1 MLAFADI
8 DGTHFNNEHR
18 FAAIPSDKTRTE
30 NWHEFN
36 ALHIYDRPIEYRIQ
50 YLRLLALDHEV
61 VYLTS
66 RTETFADTTTAQLNM
81 HGCPSGQVTM
91 RSVDNHKPAV
101 EFKLAAILGELVNR
115 GIDDGA
121 FILIDDDD
129 RFVCEAVASRY
140 PRAHIVK
147 VPSQCCAYLA
157 GAQCDA

>member
-1 MLAFADI
+1 MFIFADI

-18 FAAIPSDKTRTE
+18 FAAIPADKTRTE

-36 ALHIYDRPIEYRIQ
+36 ALHVYDRPIEYRIR
-50 YLRLLALDHEV
+50 YLRLLALDHAV

-81 HGCPSGQVTM
+81 HGCPSGRLIM
-91 RSVDNHKPAV
+91 RGFDDHRPSA
-101 EFKLAAILGELVNR
+101 EFKLQAIGEALAVR
-115 GIDDGA
+115 GLDT
-121 FILIDDDD
+121 FILIDDD
-129 RFVCEAVASRY
+129 RFVCEAVAARY

>member
-1 MLAFADI
+1 MFIFADI

-18 FAAIPSDKTRTE
+18 FAAIPSDKTRAE

-36 ALHIYDRPIEYRIQ
+36 ALHIYDRPIEYRIR
-50 YLRLLALDHEV
+50 YLQLLAMTHEV

-66 RTETFADTTTAQLNM
+66 RTEAFADTTTAQLNM
-81 HGCPSGQVTM
+81 HGCPKGPVTM
-91 RSVDNHKPAV
+91 RGVDDHRPSA
-101 EFKLAAILGELVNR
+101 EFKLQAIREALAVHGLET
-115 GIDDGA
+115 
-121 FILIDDDD
+121 FILIDDD
-129 RFVCEAVASRY
+129 RFVCEAVAARY

>member
-1 MLAFADI
+1 MFIFADI

-18 FAAIPSDKTRTE
+18 FAAIPADKTRTE

-36 ALHIYDRPIEYRIQ
+36 ALHVYDRPIEYRIR
-50 YLRLLALDHEV
+50 YLQLLAMTHEV

-81 HGCPSGQVTM
+81 HGCPSGRLIM
-91 RSVDNHKPAV
+91 RGFDDHRHSAA
-101 EFKLAAILGELVNR
+101 FKLQAIGEALAVR
-115 GIDDGA
+115 GLDT
-121 FILIDDDD
+121 FILIDDD
-129 RFVCEAVASRY
+129 RFVCEAVAARY

>member
-1 MLAFADI
+1 MLCFADI

-18 FAAIPSDKTRTE
+18 FEAIPADKTRTE

-36 ALHIYDRPIEYRIQ
+36 ALHVYDRPIDYRIR

-81 HGCPSGQVTM
+81 HGCPSGRLIM
-91 RSVDNHKPAV
+91 RGVDERRASA
-101 EFKLAAILGELVNR
+101 EFKLQAIREALAVHGLET
-115 GIDDGA
+115 
-121 FILIDDDD
+121 FILIDDD
-129 RFVCEAVASRY
+129 RFVCEAVAARY

>member
-1 MLAFADI
+1 MLCFADI

-36 ALHIYDRPIEYRIQ
+36 ALHVYDRPIEYRIR
-50 YLRLLALDHEV
+50 YLRLLATTHEV

-81 HGCPSGQVTM
+81 HGCPSGRLIM
-91 RSVDNHKPAV
+91 RGVDDHRPSA
-101 EFKLAAILGELVNR
+101 EFKLQAIREALAVHGLET
-115 GIDDGA
+115 
-121 FILIDDDD
+121 FILIDDD
-129 RFVCEAVASRY
+129 RFICEAVAARY

>member
-36 ALHIYDRPIEYRIQ
+36 ALHIYDRPIEYRIR
-50 YLRLLALDHEV
+50 YLRLLALGHAV

-66 RTETFADTTTAQLNM
+66 RTETFTGSTRAQLNM
-81 HGCPSGQVTM
+81 HGCPSGRLIM
-91 RSVDNHKPAV
+91 RGFDEHRPSA
-101 EFKLAAILGELVNR
+101 EFKLQAIRDELA
-115 GIDDGA
+115 GYGLET
-121 FILIDDDD
+121 FILIDDD

-157 GAQCDA
+157 EAQGDA

>member
-1 MLAFADI
+1 MLCFADI

-18 FAAIPSDKTRTE
+18 FAAIPADKTRTE

-36 ALHIYDRPIEYRIQ
+36 ALHVYDRPIDYRIR
-50 YLRLLALDHEV
+50 YLRLLAMAHEV

-81 HGCPSGQVTM
+81 NGCPGGTVLM
-91 RSVDNHKPAV
+91 RGVDDHRPSA
-101 EFKLAAILGELVNR
+101 EFKLQAIREALAVHGLET
-115 GIDDGA
+115 
-121 FILIDDDD
+121 FILIDDD
-129 RFVCEAVASRY
+129 RFVCEAVAARY

>member
-1 MLAFADI
+1 MFIFADI

-36 ALHIYDRPIEYRIQ
+36 ALHIYDRPIEYRIR
-50 YLRLLALDHEV
+50 YLQLLAMTHEV

-81 HGCPSGQVTM
+81 HGCPGGPVLM
-91 RSVDNHKPAV
+91 RSVGERRSSA
-101 EFKLAAILGELVNR
+101 EFKLAAILHELVTR
-115 GIDDGA
+115 RIEDGA
-121 FILIDDDD
+121 FILIDDD
-129 RFVCEAVASRY
+129 RFVCEAVAARY
-140 PRAHIVK
+140 PRAHIIK

>member
-1 MLAFADI
+1 MIIFSDV
-8 DGTHFNNEHR
+8 DGTLFNNEHR
-18 FAAIPSDKTRTE
+18 VGAIPADRGNTD

-36 ALHIYDRPIEYRIQ
+36 ALHIYDRPIEYRIR

-81 HGCPSGQVTM
+81 HGCPSGRLIM
-91 RSVDNHKPAV
+91 RGFDEHRASA
-101 EFKLAAILGELVNR
+101 EFKLQAIGEALAVP
-115 GIDDGA
+115 GLET
-121 FILIDDDD
+121 FILIDDD
-129 RFVCEAVASRY
+129 RFVCEAVAARY

-157 GAQCDA
+157 GAQGDA

>member
-18 FAAIPSDKTRTE
+18 FAAIPSDKTRAE

-36 ALHIYDRPIEYRIQ
+36 ALHVYDRPIEYRIR
-50 YLRLLALDHEV
+50 YLRLLAMAHEV

-81 HGCPSGQVTM
+81 HGCPKGPVTM
-91 RSVDNHKPAV
+91 RAENEHRSSA
-101 EFKLAAILGELVNR
+101 EFKLDKIEYWLRELGDVSGE
-115 GIDDGA
+115 
-121 FILIDDDD
+121 FILIDDD
-129 RFVCEAVASRY
+129 RFVCEAVAARY

>member
-1 MLAFADI
+1 MFIFADI

-18 FAAIPSDKTRTE
+18 FAAIPSDKTRAE

-36 ALHIYDRPIEYRIQ
+36 ALHVYDRPIEYRIR
-50 YLRLLALDHEV
+50 YLQLLAMAHEV

-81 HGCPSGQVTM
+81 HGCPSGRLIM
-91 RSVDNHKPAV
+91 RGTDEHRASA
-101 EFKLAAILGELVNR
+101 EFKLDKIEYWLRELGDVSDE
-115 GIDDGA
+115 
-121 FILIDDDD
+121 FILIDDD

-157 GAQCDA
+157 GAQGDA

>member
-1 MLAFADI
+1 MFIFADI

-36 ALHIYDRPIEYRIQ
+36 ALHIYDRPIEYRIR

-66 RTETFADTTTAQLNM
+66 RTETFYDSTKAQMNM
-81 HGCPSGQVTM
+81 AKCPPGHIVM
-91 RSVDNHKPAV
+91 RGEHEHRPSA
-101 EFKLAAILGELVNR
+101 EFKLDAIASELAQRGLSSAA
-115 GIDDGA
+115 
-121 FILIDDDD
+121 FMLIDDDKH
-129 RFVCEAVASRY
+129 VCEAVAAEY
-140 PRAHIVK
+140 PAARIVN

-157 GAQCDA
+157 QAAK

>member
-1 MLAFADI
+1 MFIFADI

-18 FAAIPSDKTRTE
+18 FTAIPADKTRAE

-36 ALHIYDRPIEYRIQ
+36 ALHVYDRPIEYRIR
-50 YLRLLALDHEV
+50 YLQLLAMTHEV

-81 HGCPSGQVTM
+81 HGCPSGRLIM
-91 RSVDNHKPAV
+91 RGVDDHRPSA
-101 EFKLAAILGELVNR
+101 EFKLQAIREALAVR
-115 GIDDGA
+115 GLET
-121 FILIDDDD
+121 FILIDDD
-129 RFVCEAVASRY
+129 RFVCEAVAARY

>member
-36 ALHIYDRPIEYRIQ
+36 ALHIYDRPIEYRIR

-66 RTETFADTTTAQLNM
+66 RPETFADTTTAQLNM
-81 HGCPSGQVTM
+81 HGCPSGRLIM
-91 RSVDNHKPAV
+91 RGADEHRASA
-101 EFKLAAILGELVNR
+101 EFKLQAIRDELAVC
-115 GIDDGA
+115 GPET
-121 FILIDDDD
+121 FILIDDD

>member
-36 ALHIYDRPIEYRIQ
+36 ALHIYDRPIEYRIR
-50 YLRLLALDHEV
+50 YLRLLALDHAV

-66 RTETFADTTTAQLNM
+66 RTETFADTTKAQLNM
-81 HGCPSGQVTM
+81 HGCPFGYLSM
-91 RSVDNHKPAV
+91 RGASEHRPSA
-101 EFKLAAILGELVNR
+101 EFKLDKIEYWLRELGDVSDE
-115 GIDDGA
+115 
-121 FILIDDDD
+121 FILIDDD

-157 GAQCDA
+157 GAQGDA